1 MTGQDAKFFLYARK
15 EASKSVEKFNR
26 SAGPWNRW
34 AVVVVDLDHEEG
46 LQSFQVV
53 AGHCLD
59 QPVSRYSSPGQG
71 RDMAVGTAH
80 GAEVEVGSL
89 EEEEVHHW

>member
-1 MTGQDAKFFLYARK
+1 MTGQDAKFSICKK
-15 EASKSVEKFNR
+15 EASKSVENFNR
-26 SAGPWNRW
+26 SARPWNRC
-34 AVVVVDLDHEEG
+34 AVVVDLDHEEG
-46 LQSFQVV
+46 LQPFQVV

-59 QPVSRYSSPGQG
+59 QAVSCYSSPGQG

-89 EEEEVHHW
+89 EGEGVHRW